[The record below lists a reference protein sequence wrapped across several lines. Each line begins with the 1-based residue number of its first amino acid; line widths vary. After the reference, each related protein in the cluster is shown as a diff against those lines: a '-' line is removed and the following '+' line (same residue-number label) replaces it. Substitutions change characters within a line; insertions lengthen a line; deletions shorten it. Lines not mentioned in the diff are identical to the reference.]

1 VTSGTSKQVAFTTG
15 TPLPASPNPY
25 LWRMRRFDADGK
37 AGAWTSL
44 SAPNASFR
52 VSGAAPVQASPT
64 GGATL
69 AADDNLFTWG
79 AVDGATTYRFER
91 RAAGSTSMAETVTT
105 PALAWAPTA
114 KLAAGNAEWRV
125 TSIDPAGKVMGSSPW
140 RSYAVAGTTPPPPTT
155 TTPPPTTTPTGDTTR
170 PKVSSAS
177 PTGKV
182 KRTVNF
188 KAKFS
193 EVVKGASVSTKT
205 MKIKKKGSSKSLPA
219 VVSLSSDKRTAKLNP
234 KQNLKSGKTYI
245 IKLTTGVKDKAGNA
259 LVAYKWT
266 VKAK

>member
-1 VTSGTSKQVAFTTG
+1 
-15 TPLPASPNPY
+15 
-25 LWRMRRFDADGK
+25 M
-37 AGAWTSL
+37 

-52 VSGAAPVQASPT
+52 VSGSAPVLASPL
-64 GGATL
+64 GGATV
-69 AADDNLFTWG
+69 AADDNLFTWE

-105 PALAWAPTA
+105 PALAWAPTG

-125 TSIDPAGKVMGSSPW
+125 TSIDPAGKVMGTSAW
-140 RSYAVAGTTPPPPTT
+140 RSYAVPSTTTTTPPPTT

-182 KRTVNF
+182 KKDVSF

-245 IKLTTGVKDKAGNA
+245 IKLTTGIKDKAGNA

-266 VKAK
+266 VKVK